1 MTADLRVGTPWTRV
15 AGVLLV
21 IDGLFV
27 ALLGLVGFV
36 VFRPVAAIEGRE
48 PVDQAPYP
56 LLVVALLLGLAFV
69 WAGQRAVRGIRSG
82 RIVGIILALI
92 PGVAFGALLV
102 GTRMSP
108 SELAFAIAVVA
119 VQVVI
124 IVGLARWPAR
134 EVAHA

>member
-1 MTADLRVGTPWTRV
+1 MTADLRVRTPWTRV

>member
-56 LLVVALLLGLAFV
+56 LIVVALLLGLAFV

-82 RIVGIILALI
+82 RIVGIVLALI

-134 EVAHA
+134 EVAHG

>member
-1 MTADLRVGTPWTRV
+1 MTADLRVRTPWTRV

-134 EVAHA
+134 EVAHG

>member
-56 LLVVALLLGLAFV
+56 LLVDACLVELAFV